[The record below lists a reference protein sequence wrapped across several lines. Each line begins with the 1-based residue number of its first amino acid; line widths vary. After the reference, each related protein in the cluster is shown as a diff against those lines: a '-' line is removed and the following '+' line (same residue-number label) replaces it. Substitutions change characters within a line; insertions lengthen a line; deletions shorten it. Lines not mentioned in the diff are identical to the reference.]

1 MLSAWYP
8 SLIKSSA
15 ETLRVSRTIWTIVL
29 EWEGRWSQVASL
41 FLYQLCTT
49 CILKCKSFNYICCL
63 SVCLSVCVL
72 PACTQYSNWEE
83 WRSLRTKSN
92 KQIVPRRVLEFTPLI
107 NAVTEDLIQHMRVS
121 RGLDNS
127 VEDVMAPLMNWSFEG
142 VGSCRW

>member
-1 MLSAWYP
+1 MLP
-8 SLIKSSA
+8 
-15 ETLRVSRTIWTIVL
+15 V
-29 EWEGRWSQVASL
+29 
-41 FLYQLCTT
+41 
-49 CILKCKSFNYICCL
+49 
-63 SVCLSVCVL
+63 
-72 PACTQYSNWEE
+72 CTQYSNWEE

-142 VGSCRW
+142 VGSCR